1 MNMHKS
7 RSGSASMCRVAVVTG
22 AAQGIGRA
30 IAARLL
36 DDGFNVVVADLHHSE
51 AVAREL
57 GASATGIDVDV
68 SDAAQVQA
76 MVDHT
81 LRQHGRLDVL
91 VNNAGI
97 YASLTKKPYD
107 QIPVEEWRRVFE
119 VNVEGVWHCCRLAA
133 VPMRAAGIGAI
144 VNISS
149 ASVSKGNAGL
159 LQYVASKGAVQAMT
173 RVLARE
179 LGEFGI
185 RVNTVSPGFT
195 LSDGVLQN
203 AGAGRE
209 QQRIQVRDARVIQ
222 RDVAPADIAAA
233 VAYLVREDA
242 GLVTGQNL
250 TVDGGMVMN

>member
-1 MNMHKS
+1 MNMHNS
-7 RSGSASMCRVAVVTG
+7 QSGAAGTRRVAVVTG

-36 DDGFNVVVADLHHSE
+36 DDGFEVVIADLRHSE
-51 AVAREL
+51 AAARDL
-57 GASATGIDVDV
+57 GAAATGIDVDV

-81 LRQHGRLDVL
+81 LKKYGRLDVL

-97 YASLTKKPYD
+97 YTSLTKKPYD
-107 QIPVEEWRRVFE
+107 QISLEEWRRVFE

-133 VPMRAAGIGAI
+133 VPMRAAGVGAI
-144 VNISS
+144 VNIAS
-149 ASVSKGNAGL
+149 ASVAKGNAGL

-179 LGEFGI
+179 LGEFGV

-195 LSDGVLQN
+195 LSDGVMQN
-203 AGAGRE
+203 AGEGRE
-209 QQRIQVRDARVIQ
+209 RQRIQVRDSRVIQ
-222 RDVAPADIAAA
+222 RDVTPADIAAA